1 MIARCLARRPG
12 AIQSTA
18 GAWRPVR
25 DLPLPLPYKAPS
37 ETDSA
42 TPGQAFENQEPKSL
56 VINFARDP
64 TMAYAFN
71 VASMA
76 FNNHFFFRGLNTNAD
91 VESRPSSDLQL
102 QISRDF
108 SSMDTLR
115 ETFLATAESMF
126 GPGFV
131 WLVQTDNT
139 INGSLRILPTY
150 LAGSPLSGAH
160 WRRQSHDLNTHNAD
174 SYQGL
179 NKVGAFGAAAQQAQ
193 EPKKPLGG
201 VDVVP
206 LLCVNTWEHVW
217 LQDYGVRGKRQFLDA
232 WWDRINWDMAAAES
246 PEAAK
251 ELVDVANKING
262 FAGILKQTGT
272 IIKEDDRLPSPEA
285 FDVLDNVIEQSQNVL
300 SCFELATSSDDN
312 RHHDRRDSLRSTGSS
327 RLRLDSSA
335 KAKLQYPMAHLESLS
350 MTLSALLQTLY
361 TAQSIMWSKLRP
373 TVSPQQAAKAVD
385 NEKVQLETLIIQQ
398 QLSILFASSIY
409 EQSSQSDARFLM
421 EEDSSKS
428 LIRTEQEETP
438 KPSNLYRYRNRELF
452 NLDISVYTEAHG
464 LPSVCSISSS
474 HADDLLERWTSL
486 PRFERDLRDEEL
498 ELRKQRQQTQQATVE
513 SDSEEEQSQT
523 SKASSDGARRS
534 HRSGSVQPLFTEAN
548 LPSPE
553 AEKQFK
559 PPAPPTPADTPRTSP
574 TSIPNPAND
583 RNPPA
588 SPSTSLESLPVDA
601 AAAVEAKEE
610 DDEVDLEIPWK
621 LCTRKYYWRFID
633 AKQVRSNTDQAPSLA
648 FSERNS
654 RTEVMASWVCKEAI
668 REARLPFT
676 QVQKERRDS
685 RRTRFETC
693 FCIERP
699 LQFDQVKR
707 LVERTVEMYRKTAP
721 PTPPV
726 QPKVRTCSFT
736 RQPPNVQQGSLI
748 DRDRTPLPRNT
759 HPPFDRTNSSTN
771 FVPPPPPVGPPPL
784 DRSLSM
790 PGPGLIPPPQTNMN
804 ARPANLQIP
813 IPGQQYGQQQPSRP
827 LSPRLPQYQQ
837 ANGYPSQAVNA
848 GIPQYYP
855 PPPPQHNAPLP
866 YPNTPAPFAPP
877 PQLQPPNPNFNPNY
891 NNHPVQAS
899 PLRQSYMNNNPP
911 GYPQPPSKSS
921 RRYDDDFTT
930 SESEMERPR
939 RKREREKSKSRY
951 TDKYGDKYGDR
962 DRERERDVGKYG
974 EKDKYGKRSHTGR
987 KAAAGALLGV
997 GGLTALLDGLSGL

>member
-409 EQSSQSDARFLM
+409 KQSSQSDARFLM

-804 ARPANLQIP
+804 ARPANLRIP